1 MKVTPSGRIEVK
13 WDEHGQ
19 LIHYIHRGP
28 FMAKKRLKT
37 EEYVLSIDRI
47 EDLAQQQV
55 QRFDWP
61 FFEQNRIRPIYA
73 LEEIYV
79 KNDGTG
85 TIPFEIGREETH
97 CIHMHQHGVE

>member
-1 MKVTPSGRIEVK
+1 MGSSFTIYIEGHL
-13 WDEHGQ
+13 WQ
-19 LIHYIHRGP
+19 
-28 FMAKKRLKT
+28 KRLKT

-85 TIPFEIGREETH
+85 TLPFEIGREETH
-97 CIHMHQHGVE
+97 RIHMHQVMEWNEPLNKAFEKRKSI

>member
-1 MKVTPSGRIEVK
+1 MGSSFTIYIEGHLWQK
-13 WDEHGQ
+13 TT
-19 LIHYIHRGP
+19 
-28 FMAKKRLKT
+28 KT

-47 EDLAQQQV
+47 EDLAKQQV

-61 FFEQNRIRPIYA
+61 SFEQNRIRPIYA

-85 TIPFEIGREETH
+85 TIPFEIDVKKRIVYT
-97 CIHMHQHGVE
+97 CIRSWSGMNR